1 MFGLCDI
8 NVVVFRRQCGAW
20 LVQLTSVYLGDNV
33 MPDFSDVNNIVFRRQ
48 CDDAWLVWC

>member
-20 LVQLTSVYLGDNV
+20 LVQLTVYLGDNV